1 MRRQKVVVI
10 EFLPRLF
17 LQIWTRAILF
27 FHPGHLST
35 LLYSA
40 EIKSSAHLMLCT
52 ENICVEKNSKSL
64 VISHPHNL
72 LSNCNKNITKQGLL
86 NAKLSVKPKT
96 LKIIRAVQN
105 VEGLLKERLWKTLR
119 TEFRTTRPSHIPVL
133 GDCPLSRGGKNEEAV
148 NECEEE

>member
-27 FHPGHLST
+27 FHPAHLST

-40 EIKSSAHLMLCT
+40 EIKSSAHLMLDT
-52 ENICVEKNSKSL
+52 ENICVEKNSYLTHIFEVYKVYYMPTL
-64 VISHPHNL
+64 NL
-72 LSNCNKNITKQGLL
+72 LNFHIR
-86 NAKLSVKPKT
+86 
-96 LKIIRAVQN
+96 RAVHN
-105 VEGLLKERLWKTLR
+105 VKELKKDFEPNWIHTTLPPHTSLSKCLLIREWN
-119 TEFRTTRPSHIPVL
+119 
-133 GDCPLSRGGKNEEAV
+133 NEEAV